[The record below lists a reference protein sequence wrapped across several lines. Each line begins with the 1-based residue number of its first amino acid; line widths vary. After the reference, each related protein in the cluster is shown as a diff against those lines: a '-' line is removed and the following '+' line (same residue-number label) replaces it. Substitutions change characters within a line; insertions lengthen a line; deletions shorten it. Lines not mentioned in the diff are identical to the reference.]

1 MMNDQERTQSV
12 SIPSPEMLRLA
23 KADSDLLRQYLQTH
37 ATACLKLG
45 GSEDQEIILP
55 DSILQLVCE
64 ALASA
69 ASGKKLRLVEEDEE
83 VSPEKAAAFLQVS
96 RPYLVRLLDQ
106 GEIPFHYVGTHRR
119 ITMSELIAY
128 RQRRKIKS
136 KAALQRMTELS
147 EDMGLY
153 DE

>member
-1 MMNDQERTQSV
+1 MMNDRERTQSV
-12 SIPSPEMLRLA
+12 SIPSPDMLRLA
-23 KADSDLLRQYLQTH
+23 KEDSDLLRQYLKTH

-45 GSEDQEIILP
+45 GTEDKEITLP
-55 DSILQLVCE
+55 DSILRLVCE

-128 RQRRKIKS
+128 RQRRKIQS

-147 EDMGLY
+147 EEMGLY

>member
-1 MMNDQERTQSV
+1 MNDRERTQSV
-12 SIPSPEMLRLA
+12 LIPSAEMLRLA
-23 KADSDLLRQYLQTH
+23 KADSDTLKEYLKTH

-45 GSEDQEIILP
+45 GTEDKEITLP
-55 DSILQLVCE
+55 DSILRLVCE
-64 ALASA
+64 ALAST

-136 KAALQRMTELS
+136 KAALKRMTELS
-147 EDMGLY
+147 EEMGLY

>member
-1 MMNDQERTQSV
+1 MNDREQTQSV
-12 SIPSPEMLRLA
+12 AILSPEMLRLA
-23 KADSDLLRQYLQTH
+23 KADSDLLKQYLKTH

-45 GSEDQEIILP
+45 ENEDKEIILP
-55 DSILQLVCE
+55 GSILRLVSE

-83 VSPEKAAAFLQVS
+83 VSPEKAAAFLQIS

-128 RQRRKIKS
+128 RQRRKAKS

-147 EDMGLY
+147 EEMGLY